1 MVIGLIGLG
10 RMGQAIAARLV
21 HAGISVV
28 AYDKYAPEKVDLTVS
43 SGHDAKSGQFTVVKT
58 AAEVA
63 QHARIMWLMIP
74 QGAPIDEVLAELKPQ
89 LRKGDIIIDGGNSFY
104 EDTLRR
110 YDLLKNDEIHYLDC
124 GTSGG
129 LDGRTIGFCLMI
141 GGDAESVR
149 ACHTLFAA
157 VAAPHGFKHCGP
169 SGAGHYVKMIHNGIE
184 YGLLEAYA
192 EGFHVLKENQHYPDL
207 DLAAISDLWNHGSI
221 IRSWIL
227 ELAHRVYA
235 HRDNFDAISGEIGEN
250 LTGLWTYQEAQRNTI
265 PVPVLKA
272 SLDVRAES
280 RKTGGNYAT
289 KVVSLLRHEFGG
301 HPITYVSSSS
311 KDRKLTS

>member
-1 MVIGLIGLG
+1 MVVGLIGLG

-28 AYDKYAPEKVDLTVS
+28 AYDKYAPEKVDLTLHS
-43 SGHDAKSGQFTVVKT
+43 DHSAHMGQFTVVKT
-58 AAEVA
+58 AVEVA
-63 QHARIMWLMIP
+63 QHARIVWLMIP
-74 QGAPIDEVLAELKPQ
+74 QGAPLDEVVAELKPQ

-104 EDTLRR
+104 KDTVRR
-110 YDLLKNDEIHYLDC
+110 YDLLKNDGIHYLDC

-141 GGDAESVR
+141 GGDAEPVR
-149 ACHTLFAA
+149 ACHTLFET
-157 VAAPHGFKHCGP
+157 VAAPKGFKHCGP
-169 SGAGHYVKMIHNGIE
+169 SGAGHYVKMVHNGIE

-192 EGFHVLKENQHYPDL
+192 EGFQVLKENPHYPDL
-207 DLAAISDLWNHGSI
+207 DLAVISDLWNHGSI

-235 HRDNFDAISGEIGEN
+235 HHNNFDAIGGEIGEN
-250 LTGLWTYQEAQRNTI
+250 LTGLWTYEEAQRHSI

-301 HPITYVSSSS
+301 HPITHISASS
-311 KDRKLTS
+311 KDKELPS